1 MNKMLQVIFTAN
13 NLSTG
18 IILPVLTLVLL
29 ERGANLQTLPL
40 LMAVHSLTVLLLE
53 LPSGIFA
60 DMIGRKAVFLISCA
74 FQLLSFTLLLVSYN
88 LVGLVSGIV
97 FLGIGRAFS
106 SGSLDAILIDQ
117 TMDKGGGDCLPKV
130 TSRLAVLEG
139 AGLAAGSIAGGFA
152 ASAFGTYGS
161 IIIIRLILTSIV
173 TLLSLL
179 FIGEPPR
186 RTETGE
192 TVPLTSF
199 TGILG
204 QGRRLIINNR
214 KLGLVLMGVFFI
226 GFFLFTLE
234 TYWQPAFTSIPH
246 TAGKTWLLGV
256 ITFIGFFSATA
267 GNYLAHKLLSR
278 SKVSWWNVFA
288 ISRAIMAVILLI
300 FAVVNGVA
308 GFISLYAGIYLL
320 LGTGNVPESSLVNK
334 YTPNEMRAS
343 MLSLNSLI
351 SQLGGLCASL
361 FSSLLVN
368 RLHFSGI
375 WLTAGILMGCYAV
388 FLSLI
393 PAMPTVKSLV
403 PALFS
408 KIPSLFS
415 KRR

>member
-1 MNKMLQVIFTAN
+1 MSKMLQVIFTAN
-13 NLSTG
+13 NLSMG

-29 ERGANLQTLPL
+29 EKGANLQTLPL
-40 LMAVHSLTVLLLE
+40 LMAVYSLTVLLLE

-60 DMIGRKAVFLISCA
+60 DMFGRKAVFLISCG
-74 FQLLSFTLLLVSYN
+74 FQLMSFTLLLVSYN
-88 LVGLVSGIV
+88 LIGLVSAIV
-97 FLGIGRAFS
+97 FLGFGRAFS

-117 TMDKGGGDCLPKV
+117 AMDKGSGDCLPKV

-139 AGLAAGSIAGGFA
+139 AGLAAGSIAGGLA
-152 ASAFGTYGS
+152 ASIFGTYGS
-161 IIIIRLILTSIV
+161 IIIIRLILTAIV

-186 RTETGE
+186 RPEEGE
-192 TVPLTSF
+192 TVPVTSLTAM
-199 TGILG
+199 LG
-204 QGRRLIINNR
+204 QGRRLIIDHR
-214 KLGLVLMGVFFI
+214 ELGFILPGVFLT

-246 TAGKTWLLGV
+246 AADNTWLLGV

-267 GNYLAHKLLSR
+267 GNYVAHKLLS
-278 SKVSWWNVFA
+278 SFKVSWWNTFTV
-288 ISRAIMAVILLI
+288 SRIIMAAILLV
-300 FAVVNGVA
+300 FAVVKGTA

-334 YTPNEMRAS
+334 YTPNDMRAS
-343 MLSLNSLI
+343 MLSLNSLV

-361 FSSLLVN
+361 FSSILVN
-368 RLHFSGI
+368 RFHFSGI

-388 FLSLI
+388 FLALLPVMPAIKSLI
-393 PAMPTVKSLV
+393 

-408 KIPSLFS
+408 KIPTLFS
-415 KRR
+415 KR